1 MSGEVQRNAP
11 PPRVRLSL
19 EVDHPRMEP
28 PGTATRHSA
37 TIACRSPGEAEF
49 ISPDRN
55 DGWPYKVEKKKRKR
69 KTSGRDH
76 VLGSLG
82 RTQPARLI
90 QGPTRTERVIRLNP
104 RVH

>member
-28 PGTATRHSA
+28 PQGTATRHSA
-37 TIACRSPGEAEF
+37 TIACRLPGEAGF

-69 KTSGRDH
+69 
-76 VLGSLG
+76 
-82 RTQPARLI
+82 
-90 QGPTRTERVIRLNP
+90 
-104 RVH
+104 